1 MVKVLIS
8 PMDSK
13 EAIESIEGGADII
26 DVKNPS
32 EGSLGAS
39 FPWIIREIKNMALK
53 YGKQV
58 SATIGDMEYKPG
70 TASLAALGAAQS
82 GADYIKIGLFGP
94 KNEEEAYNMLKPVVK
109 SVKEFDKD
117 KKLVAAAYA
126 DYYRINSIPPYML
139 PEVGEKA
146 GVDGVMIDTAIKDGK
161 TLFNH
166 MEMDELY
173 EFVKQ
178 SKFQPPKRNIFCAL
192 AGGINADHIATLK
205 DLNPDVVGVRTAVC
219 KNGRNSRI
227 EKGLVTNFIAEIAG
241 QV

>member
-8 PMDSK
+8 PMDTK

-26 DVKNPS
+26 DVKNPL

-39 FPWIIREIKNMALK
+39 FPWVIREIRDVALK

-82 GADYIKIGLFGP
+82 GADYIKVGLFGVR
-94 KNEEEAYNMLKPVVK
+94 NEEEAYNMLKPVLR
-109 SVKEFDKD
+109 SVKEFDEN

-126 DYYRINSIPPYML
+126 DCYRINSIPPQLL
-139 PEVGEKA
+139 PEVGETV

-161 TLFNH
+161 TIFDH
-166 MEMDELY
+166 MEMVELE
-173 EFVKQ
+173 EFIEGSRKG
-178 SKFQPPKRNIFCAL
+178 NLFCAL
-192 AGGINADHIATLK
+192 AGGIKGIHTTALRE
-205 DLNPDVVGVRTAVC
+205 LNPDIIGVRTAVC
-219 KNGRNSRI
+219 KSGRSSRI
-227 EKGLVTNFIAEIAG
+227 EKELVSNFIAEIAG

>member
-1 MVKVLIS
+1 MKILIS

-26 DVKNPS
+26 DVKNPA

-39 FPWIIREIKNMALK
+39 FPWIIREIKDLAARH
-53 YGKQV
+53 GKQV

-82 GADYIKIGLFGP
+82 GADYIKIGLFGVRD
-94 KNEEEAYNMLKPVVK
+94 EEEAYKMLRSVTK
-109 SVKEFDKD
+109 SVKDFDEH

-126 DYYRINSIPPYML
+126 DHYRINSISPQLL
-139 PEVGEKA
+139 PEVGERA
-146 GVDGVMIDTAIKDGK
+146 EVDGIMIDTAIKDGK
-161 TLFNH
+161 TLFDH
-166 MEMDELY
+166 MEIVEIKGFI
-173 EFVKQ
+173 EESQ
-178 SKFQPPKRNIFCAL
+178 KRDIFCAL
-192 AGGINADHIATLK
+192 AGSIRGTHTTALK
-205 DLNPDVVGVRTAVC
+205 ELKPDIIGVRTAVC

-227 EKGLVTNFIAEIAG
+227 EKHLVTNFIAEIAG